1 MIARWLERHPL
12 IVFISITAIG
22 LLAWLGMQ
30 FFLWLFLRLIGLDTS
45 FWAMIS
51 ALSTAVA
58 AAAVLGAA
66 FVASRELSE
75 LASAR
80 HLEVADKL
88 FSELNSAENI
98 AARRWVYQNLPDDP
112 VEGIRTM
119 TPEGQAAVKKVL
131 NSLDRVA
138 FLTQSGW
145 IPDEVVMPWMNP
157 MIVKSWAKL
166 GPYVEYES
174 QRRNEPDYYQIAR
187 LLAQRCIRWREQN
200 LADANAK
207 WLSDAL

>member
-1 MIARWLERHPL
+1 MISRWLERHPL
-12 IVFISITAIG
+12 SVFISITAIG
-22 LLAWLGMQ
+22 LLAWLGVQ

-45 FWAMIS
+45 LWGMIS

-80 HLEVADKL
+80 YLEVADRL

-98 AARRWVYQNLPDDP
+98 TARRWVFHNLPDDP
-112 VEGIRTM
+112 EVGLKSLSLEGRDH
-119 TPEGQAAVKKVL
+119 VKRVL

-138 FLTQSGW
+138 FLTQYNW
-145 IPDEVVMPWMNP
+145 IPDEIIMPWMNP
-157 MIVKSWAKL
+157 MIVKSWSRL
-166 GPYVEYES
+166 GSYVEYES
-174 QRRNEPDYYQIAR
+174 RRRNEPDYYKMAR
-187 LLAQRCIRWREQN
+187 ALAERCILWREQN
-200 LADANAK
+200 VTDTDVT